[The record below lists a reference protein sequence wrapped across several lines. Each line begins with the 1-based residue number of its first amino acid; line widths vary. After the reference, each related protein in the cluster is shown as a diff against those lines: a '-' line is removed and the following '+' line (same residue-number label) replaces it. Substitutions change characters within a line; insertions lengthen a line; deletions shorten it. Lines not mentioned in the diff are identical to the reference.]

1 MELWD
6 NYDRETPFEEYP
18 GYLGYSWDGDFHA
31 QSELAPLSNFDL
43 LKYSELV
50 DDRGGERQLNVV
62 LPSGPITISFNAYDS
77 MANILDQVPTVN
89 VRLDNAPDDSPAS
102 GTLCVFFIA
111 DGISK
116 TELKVSVDA
125 LAKALKSDFT
135 SLEKPSQ
142 GSPS

>member
-1 MELWD
+1 MELWN

-31 QSELAPLSNFDL
+31 EFELAPLSDFDF
-43 LKYSELV
+43 LKYSELI

-62 LPSGPITISFNAYDS
+62 LPSGPITISFNAYDEI
-77 MANILDQVPTVN
+77 ANILDQLPTVN
-89 VRLDNAPDDSPAS
+89 VRLDNPPVDSPAS

-125 LAKALKSDFT
+125 LAKTLKSDFT
-135 SLEKPSQ
+135 SLEKTSQ